1 MVVAVVNEA
10 FENRAAPQFFFLRLR
25 VVTDGLNECDEIAVA
40 SGFAIV
46 CGPQECSY
54 REIVEA
60 ASVVGSVKALGGKD
74 AAEGIVDVDE
84 LKFRQTDSGF
94 CARRAVTYSQAPLSR
109 SSLMLG
115 NLAKQSRPFSSAKPA
130 LGREPPRADAFSA
143 KRSREAAD
151 RMSPDSIRRA
161 VWQSSARS
169 EALG

>member
-46 CGPQECSY
+46 CSPQEGSY
-54 REIVEA
+54 REIVKA
-60 ASVVGSVKALGGKD
+60 TSVVGSVKALGGKD

-94 CARRAVTYSQAPLSR
+94 LCQTGRYIFPGAFVAIVVDAGELGQTESPVFVGKTCFGARAA
-109 SSLMLG
+109 
-115 NLAKQSRPFSSAKPA
+115 QS
-130 LGREPPRADAFSA
+130 
-143 KRSREAAD
+143 
-151 RMSPDSIRRA
+151 
-161 VWQSSARS
+161 
-169 EALG
+169 